1 MFYQDIVPAAEIYKY
16 KWYRPICENDW
27 YYYRPRTT
35 PLTNQDNKEIYK
47 TIDQELKKIFSF
59 VVSKGY
65 TTLPSCQ
72 GHFHSTNDLLRKYYN
87 TLVNL
92 KTIKT
97 DGLLL
102 ADTETGKQILFQDEN
117 YRNPWSCF
125 DDFLNSTQKV
135 MSNGYFGIVNP
146 KLTKPYQDDSIKID
160 IDNSYF
166 GIPVANVNVFNKN
179 GNSVKQNW
187 DRVYDILKSSLI

>member
-1 MFYQDIVPAAEIYKY
+1 
-16 KWYRPICENDW
+16 
-27 YYYRPRTT
+27 
-35 PLTNQDNKEIYK
+35 
-47 TIDQELKKIFSF
+47 
-59 VVSKGY
+59 
-65 TTLPSCQ
+65 
-72 GHFHSTNDLLRKYYN
+72 
-87 TLVNL
+87 LVNL

>member
-1 MFYQDIVPAAEIYKY
+1 MFYQDIVPAAEMYKY

-72 GHFHSTNDLLRKYYN
+72 GHFHSHEQETH
-87 TLVNL
+87 TLVVWEECESKNNHPL
-92 KTIKT
+92 KIIQIKHT
-97 DGLLL
+97 
-102 ADTETGKQILFQDEN
+102 
-117 YRNPWSCF
+117 YP
-125 DDFLNSTQKV
+125 
-135 MSNGYFGIVNP
+135 
-146 KLTKPYQDDSIKID
+146 
-160 IDNSYF
+160 
-166 GIPVANVNVFNKN
+166 
-179 GNSVKQNW
+179 
-187 DRVYDILKSSLI
+187 